1 MYIYIKSLYIN
12 IFIYVYIYK
21 CRYMSI
27 LLFYISRP
35 AGSNFIYPMEDEEPP
50 PLVDSDSEAVVEDD
64 AEGEPVEEKE
74 APSALVVEPSEEN
87 EAPPALVVEPSEEK
101 EAPPALVAEPA
112 EDGAEAV
119 WEGHTHEDI
128 DRAFAENR
136 RYISNMVSRW
146 AGSDYESS
154 PDEDAHCSSG
164 CMRWH

>member
-1 MYIYIKSLYIN
+1 
-12 IFIYVYIYK
+12 
-21 CRYMSI
+21 MSI

-35 AGSNFIYPMEDEEPP
+35 AGSNFIYPTEDEEPP
-50 PLVDSDSEAVVEDD
+50 PLMDSDSDAVVEDD

-74 APSALVVEPSEEN
+74 APS
-87 EAPPALVVEPSEEK
+87 ALVVEPSEEK

-119 WEGHTHEDI
+119 WPEGHTHEDI

-154 PDEDAHCSSG
+154 PDESAHCSSG
-164 CMRWH
+164 CSRWH